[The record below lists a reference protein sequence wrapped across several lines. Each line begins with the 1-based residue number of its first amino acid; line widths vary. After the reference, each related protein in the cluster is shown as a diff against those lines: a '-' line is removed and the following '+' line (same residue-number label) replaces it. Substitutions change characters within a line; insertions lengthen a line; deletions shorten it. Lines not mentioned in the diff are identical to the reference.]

1 MHPVAEEGYMVVHEV
16 KKCQERQ
23 YKEFVRLKKTN
34 LPAAQKLAHG
44 RLVAAGI
51 ITKDGALSSRYK

>member
-1 MHPVAEEGYMVVHEV
+1 MVVHEV